1 MRFQTTALNRPD
13 GIAPRVSPSPV
24 LGGPMSSAALTERTS
39 HAATTLTAVI
49 VDDEPLARERIRQL
63 LAEEASRF
71 RVATECRNGEEA
83 VKAIREL
90 SPDLVFLDI
99 QMPDLDGFG
108 VIARVGPERMPPTIF
123 VTAYDDYALDAFDA
137 NAVDYLLKP
146 FDRSRFRLAV
156 GRALERIERASGAV
170 DARVLHLLAAPTE
183 SKPRYAERLII
194 RGGGGAAFVRVE
206 DVDWIEASRNYVKI
220 HARGET
226 HRMRETLAHIE
237 ESLDPDRFVR
247 IHRSTLV
254 NLDRVRRIV
263 PGYGTEWHAEL
274 ESGVR
279 LVISRAYRRGKIRN
293 LLRS

>member
-1 MRFQTTALNRPD
+1 
-13 GIAPRVSPSPV
+13 
-24 LGGPMSSAALTERTS
+24 MSSVAKSERLP
-39 HAATTLTAVI
+39 HASTVLTAVI

-63 LAEEASRF
+63 LGEEASRF
-71 RVATECRNGEEA
+71 RVASECRNGEEA
-83 VKAIREL
+83 VRAIREL
-90 SPDLVFLDI
+90 SPDLVFLDV

-123 VTAYDDYALDAFDA
+123 VTAFDEYALNAFDA

-146 FDRSRFRLAV
+146 FDRQRFRTAL
-156 GRALERIERASGAV
+156 GRAVERIDHSGGV
-170 DARVLHLLAAPTE
+170 DPRVLHLLAEPSDAR
-183 SKPRYAERLII
+183 PRYAERLII
-194 RGGGGAAFVRVE
+194 RGGGGGAAFVRVE
-206 DVDWIEASRNYVKI
+206 EIDWIESARNYVKV

-226 HRMRETLAHIE
+226 HRMRETLGHIE

-274 ESGVR
+274 ETGVR
-279 LVISRAYRRGKIRN
+279 LVISRAYRRGKIRT